1 MMLHP
6 RRVLCRRTRPPPVA
20 LPGCAGSG
28 RRVGDS
34 VMHYEIMQG
43 LALGSALLIGWGLV
57 WLWVWRLDYR
67 DASRYARHQADRL
80 ITWAQMEAA
89 VIAAERAIGVRHG

>member
-1 MMLHP
+1 
-6 RRVLCRRTRPPPVA
+6 
-20 LPGCAGSG
+20 
-28 RRVGDS
+28 
-34 VMHYEIMQG
+34 MHYEIMQG